1 MAEAYIVAS
10 GAEDVAAIH
19 ALQDLSRLLSD
30 EKEWCIVGGH
40 MASLLSARFPSPGH
54 VNRRTGDADAG
65 IPVEL
70 ARSGAV
76 HERLIRAGYVDQ
88 SGNRY
93 AVPGPPPQ
101 PTIDLLV
108 PAWEHRFLPEEIGG
122 RAFDAMPG
130 LPIALASTTELEVV
144 ATMPDRTERRFRTR
158 VPSVE
163 AAIVLKANAW
173 GLRMQNRDGVDLH
186 NLFCIVRANHDI
198 GPWRLGEETL
208 AGARRDAAVHLHALA
223 DTWEATR
230 PRLPFDPRLLVSSI
244 RRSVTR
250 P

>member
-1 MAEAYIVAS
+1 MPEAHIVAN
-10 GAEDVAAIH
+10 GAEDDAAIR
-19 ALQDLSRLLSD
+19 ALSDISRLLSD
-30 EKEWCIVGGH
+30 EDEWCIVGGH
-40 MASLLSARFPSPGH
+40 MTSLLSARFLSAGQ
-54 VNRRTGDADAG
+54 VERRTGDADAG

-70 ARSGAV
+70 ARSGAA
-76 HERLIRAGYVDQ
+76 HARLVEAGYVDQ

-93 AVPGPPPQ
+93 TLPGPPPQ

-108 PAWEHRFLPEEIGG
+108 PAWEHRFVPEEIGG

-130 LPIALASTTELEVV
+130 LPMALASNTELDVV
-144 ATMPDRTERRFRTR
+144 ATRLDRTEHTFRTR

-173 GLRMQNRDGVDLH
+173 GLRMQSRDGVDLH
-186 NLFCIVRANHDI
+186 NLFCILRAGHDI
-198 GPWRLGEETL
+198 GSWRLGDETL
-208 AGARRDAAVHLHALA
+208 SGARRDAAVHLHALA
-223 DTWEATR
+223 DSWEAR
-230 PRLPFDPRLLVSSI
+230 APRLPFDPRLLVSSI